1 MNIQRVFKPATA
13 CIALV
18 LLPAATSIAGPQSPA
33 PAISEGTGPYKA
45 IMESDSTLPTHTVYR
60 PRDLD
65 KAPAKLPIV
74 AFGNSGCANNG
85 ATLRRFLTEIASHG
99 FLVVAIGP
107 AGEEFTGAAP
117 KAPAGTGDQRPKMQP
132 GQFPPVATKSSQLID
147 AINWAI
153 RSNQDPAS
161 KMKGRLDAEKIAV
174 MGQSCGGLQALEVS
188 GDPRIR
194 TTVLLNSGVFKSG
207 PMLPGLTVSKETLKS
222 LHAPIAY
229 FIGGPSDIAYPNALD
244 DFALIQGVPA
254 FLANLDVGHMATY
267 AEPNGGK
274 FGEVVSAWL
283 EWQLKDDDKAGM
295 MFVGPQCGL
304 CSDPK
309 WKVQWK
315 NQH

>member
-1 MNIQRVFKPATA
+1 MNTTRAV
-13 CIALV
+13 
-18 LLPAATSIAGPQSPA
+18 SIACAFLFSAVASLACPQSPTSA
-33 PAISEGTGPYKA
+33 TSEGSGPCKA
-45 IMESDSTLPTHTVYR
+45 VMESDPALPTHTVYR
-60 PRDLD
+60 PKDLD
-65 KAPAKLPIV
+65 KIWTKLPIV

-85 ATLRRFLTEIASHG
+85 AFMRKFLTEIASHG

-117 KAPAGTGDQRPKMQP
+117 KAPGGGQGPATQP
-132 GQFPPVATKSSQLID
+132 PLPSQLPPVATKSSQLID
-147 AINWAI
+147 GINWAI
-153 RSNQDPAS
+153 ASNADPAS
-161 KMKGRLDAEKIAV
+161 KLQGRLDTEKIAV

-194 TTVLLNSGVFKSG
+194 TTVLLNSGVFKG
-207 PMLPGLTVSKETLKS
+207 GQKLPGLAVTKETLKS

-244 DFALIQGVPA
+244 DFELIQGVPA

-274 FGEVVSAWL
+274 FGEVVGAWL
-283 EWQLKDDDKAGM
+283 KWQLKDDQKAGT

-309 WKVQWK
+309 WKVEWK
-315 NQH
+315 NRR